1 MINAVTDIN
10 RQTFRL
16 SLRYTLVN
24 LKPVLSSV
32 FLFNREE
39 LDIEAKSLCLTRCFR
54 NMKSLFDSC
63 KMLGVGILV
72 SALLLMSEPAFVT
85 AGGPF
90 AALTWTDSH
99 ATFYGGNDGSGTMG
113 E

>member
-1 MINAVTDIN
+1 M
-10 RQTFRL
+10 
-16 SLRYTLVN
+16 LR
-24 LKPVLSSV
+24 
-32 FLFNREE
+32 
-39 LDIEAKSLCLTRCFR
+39 
-54 NMKSLFDSC
+54 
-63 KMLGVGILV
+63 VGILV